1 MTNFNIK
8 IENIVASATF
18 GIRVPLEK
26 MVEHLEG
33 TEYEPEQFPGLVYR
47 VKDPKAAMLIFSSGK
62 IVCTGARNIA
72 DVKKAIEKVAMM
84 IKTLDLDVPKTYKIQ
99 IENIVAS
106 AQIPARLDLDKIAFE
121 LENSEY
127 EPNQFPG
134 LVYRMKDPKAA
145 LLLFGSGKVICTG
158 IRKIE
163 DVEYA
168 MEFVFK
174 KLKSIDALKKQSID
188 AVKKKSIDAV
198 KKQ

>member
-8 IENIVASATF
+8 IENIVASASL
-18 GIRVPLEK
+18 GIRIPLEK
-26 MVEHLEG
+26 IVEHLEG
-33 TEYEPEQFPGLVYR
+33 SEYEPEQFPGLVYR
-47 VKDPKAAMLIFSSGK
+47 VKDPKVAMLIFSSGK
-62 IVCTGARNIA
+62 IVCTGARSIG
-72 DVKKAIEKVAMM
+72 DVKKAVAKVTTM
-84 IKTLDLDVPKTYKIQ
+84 IKPLKLDVPKKHKIE

-134 LVYRMKDPKAA
+134 LVFRMKDPKAA

-158 IRKIE
+158 IRKVQ

-168 MEFVFK
+168 MNFVFK
-174 KLKSIDALKKQSID
+174 KLKSINALKKPS
-188 AVKKKSIDAV
+188 K
-198 KKQ
+198 

>member
-8 IENIVASATF
+8 IENIVASATL

-26 MVEHLEG
+26 IIENIEG
-33 TEYEPEQFPGLVYR
+33 TEYEPNQFPGLVYR

-62 IVCTGARNIA
+62 VICTGARTIA
-72 DVKKAIEKVAMM
+72 DVRKAVAKVAMM
-84 IKTLDLDVPKTYKIQ
+84 IRSLKIDVPKKYKIQ

-134 LVYRMKDPKAA
+134 LVFRMTDPKAA

-158 IRKIE
+158 TRKIE

-168 MEFVFK
+168 LNFVFK
-174 KLKSIDALKKQSID
+174 KVKSIDALKKPS
-188 AVKKKSIDAV
+188 K
-198 KKQ
+198 

>member
-33 TEYEPEQFPGLVYR
+33 TEYEPQQFPGLVYR
-47 VKDPKAAMLIFSSGK
+47 VKDPKAAILVFSSGK
-62 IVCTGARNIA
+62 IVCTGARSIA
-72 DVKKAIEKVAMM
+72 DVRKAVEKVAMM
-84 IKTLDLDVPKTYKIQ
+84 IRSLKIDVPKKYKIQ

-106 AQIPARLDLDKIAFE
+106 AQIPARLDLDKIVFE
-121 LENSEY
+121 SENSEY
-127 EPNQFPG
+127 EPDQFPG
-134 LVYRMKDPKAA
+134 LVYRMKNPNATF
-145 LLLFGSGKVICTG
+145 LLFGSGKVICTG

-168 MEFVFK
+168 MNFLFK
-174 KLKSIDALKKQSID
+174 KLKSISALKKSS
-188 AVKKKSIDAV
+188 K
-198 KKQ
+198 

>member
-1 MTNFNIK
+1 MTKFNIK
-8 IENIVASATF
+8 IENIVASVSL
-18 GIRVPLEK
+18 GVRIPLEK
-26 MVEHLEG
+26 IVENIEG
-33 TEYEPEQFPGLVYR
+33 TEYEPENFPGLVYR

-62 IVCTGARNIA
+62 VVCTGARSIA
-72 DVKKAIEKVAMM
+72 DVRKAVEKVAMM
-84 IKTLDLDVPKTYKIQ
+84 IRSLKIDVPKKYKIQ

-134 LVYRMKDPKAA
+134 LVFRMKDPKAA

-168 MEFVFK
+168 MNFVFK
-174 KLKSIDALKKQSID
+174 KLKSIDALKKPS
-188 AVKKKSIDAV
+188 K
-198 KKQ
+198 

>member
-8 IENIVASATF
+8 IENIVASAAF
-18 GIRVPLEK
+18 DVRVPLEK
-26 MVEHLEG
+26 MVEYLEG
-33 TEYEPEQFPGLVYR
+33 AEYEPEQFPGLVYR
-47 VKDPKAAMLIFSSGK
+47 VKDPKAAILIFSTGK
-62 IVCTGARNIA
+62 IVCTGARSIA
-72 DVKKAIEKVAMM
+72 DVRKAVEKVAGV
-84 IKTLDLDVPKTYKIQ
+84 IRSLKIDVPKKYNIQ

-106 AQIPARLDLDKIAFE
+106 AQIPARLNLDKIAFE

-168 MEFVFK
+168 MNLLFK
-174 KLKSIDALKKQSID
+174 KLKSIDALKKP
-188 AVKKKSIDAV
+188 
-198 KKQ
+198 

>member
-72 DVKKAIEKVAMM
+72 DVKKAIEKVAKM
-84 IKTLDLDVPKTYKIQ
+84 IKTLGLEVPKTYKIQ

-106 AQIPARLDLDKIAFE
+106 AQIPGRLSLDKIAFE

-168 MEFVFK
+168 MNDLFK